1 MSNANLTCEI
11 IMPSSSLNLGGT
23 TQGIPSV
30 IPQEKGVVNQMA

>member
-1 MSNANLTCEI
+1 MSNANLTCE

-30 IPQEKGVVNQMA
+30 IPREKGVVNQMA